1 MKKKFAV
8 FLFFAFAFTIFLFS
22 CKKSEHNNL
31 LEKVKAKGELV
42 IATEGVWAPWTF
54 RNEKNEL
61 VGYDIDISK
70 EICSRLGVKAR
81 FVELEWERIFESLL
95 NGSCDIAANGIGV
108 TSERAG
114 SFYFSQPYAYSK
126 TVLIVRNE
134 NKRINSFKDLQGMSS
149 ANALGSTYCDIAES
163 YGAII
168 IAVDTFE
175 ETMDLLLGSRVDST
189 INSDVCFYYYMKN
202 HPDAKIRIA
211 ETSNV
216 VIPVAIPCVREVEN
230 LPLLAAI
237 NTILTEMGV
246 DGTLSQLSKKYFK
259 KDITK

>member
-1 MKKKFAV
+1 MKKRFAF

-61 VGYDIDISK
+61 V
-70 EICSRLGVKAR
+70 
-81 FVELEWERIFESLL
+81 
-95 NGSCDIAANGIGV
+95 
-108 TSERAG
+108 ERAG

-175 ETMDLLLGSRVDST
+175 ETMDLLLGSRADST